1 MVNDNDCY
9 NISVPIVIHH
19 ESHPVEEVSRVDY
32 LSFEVKK
39 EEKGHTLH
47 PKDPKAPLE
56 FMSTRTRVRIPS
68 RLGTKR
74 KHAEFTREER
84 EWWRVFGRTFHSQ
97 LF

>member
-1 MVNDNDCY
+1 M
-9 NISVPIVIHH
+9 
-19 ESHPVEEVSRVDY
+19 DY

-74 KHAEFTREER
+74 KHAEFAG
-84 EWWRVFGRTFHSQ
+84 GRKGVSGGVCLKGPSIDNFFDRRCVYYGSYDEYGRIADG
-97 LF
+97 